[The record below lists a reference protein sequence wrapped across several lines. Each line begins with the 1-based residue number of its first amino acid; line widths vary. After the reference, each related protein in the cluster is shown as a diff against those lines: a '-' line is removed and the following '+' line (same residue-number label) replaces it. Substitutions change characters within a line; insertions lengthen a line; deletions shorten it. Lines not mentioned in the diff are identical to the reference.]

1 MLTRLAGAGALSHR
15 GSEVGLTGAAIVG
28 AVEPVASGLY
38 SGIFNSWLLGQYPLL
53 KEMLG

>member
-1 MLTRLAGAGALSHR
+1 MLTRLAGAGALSHH